1 MIRHRSNHP
10 VSFHGGMN
18 VKKVIL
24 AQVLCLTLA
33 ACGPNEPDSV
43 AGQSPTEDLHSGV
56 LTDYMNRDV
65 RPGGDFF
72 AYVNGAWVDTAVIPA
87 DKARYGIG
95 TILHEESQ
103 DRVKD
108 IIEQSAA
115 GDFSNGSD
123 EQKVGDLYLS
133 YMDMEFRNE
142 LGIAPLAGEFE
153 RIDSIANH
161 AELAVYFAA
170 ANKSGYGMPFALAQ
184 YVDFKNPDTYMM
196 YTWQGGLG
204 LPDREYYLKEDNRSE
219 DIRTSYQAHVE
230 KMLDLAGLPNAAG
243 SAETIMAVESRLA
256 AGHMQ
261 KELTRDMV
269 ALYNKI
275 PRDQL
280 AELMPNFNWDGF
292 LKEAQI
298 PNIDGLVVTQIDYM
312 KVLDGILTETSID
325 TWKIYLKW
333 AALNASAALLDESM
347 DRQNFEFY
355 SKTLQGTEEPLPLWR
370 RGVNL
375 VNANLGEIVGK
386 VYVREHFP
394 PAAKERM
401 LELVDNLLKAYE
413 SSIRELDWMT
423 DETRAQALDKLSK
436 FTPKIGYP
444 DVWKDYSALEIDRND
459 LAGNVRRSAQV
470 IYQQN
475 IDRQDGPVDKNEWHM
490 TPQTVNAYYNPPL
503 NEIVFPAAIL
513 QPPFFDLQADDAV
526 NYGAIGAVIGHEIGH
541 GFDDQGS
548 TFDGDGVLRNWWTEQ
563 DAEQFKKR
571 TSKLVEQY
579 SAFKPYPDV
588 NVNGEFTLGENIGD
602 LGGLAIALL
611 AYEISLD
618 GEEAPVLDGFT
629 GVQRVFIGYGQAW
642 RNKYREEALR
652 LQIETDPHSPAMYRV
667 NGVVRNIPEFYDA
680 FDVAES
686 DALFLPPE
694 ERVKIW

>member
-1 MIRHRSNHP
+1 MSRHLANHP
-10 VSFHGGMN
+10 DPFEGGMN
-18 VKKVIL
+18 VKNMIL
-24 AQVLCLTLA
+24 IQTLCLMLA
-33 ACGPNEPDSV
+33 GCGPNESDPVDSQPPSK
-43 AGQSPTEDLHSGV
+43 ARHSGV
-56 LTDYMNRDV
+56 LTDYMNPDV
-65 RPGGDFF
+65 RPGDDFF
-72 AYVNGAWVDTAVIPA
+72 AYINGGWVDTAVIPA

-103 DRVKD
+103 DRVRD

-115 GDFSNGSD
+115 GDFGNGSD

-133 YMDMEFRNE
+133 YMDMETRNE
-142 LGIAPLAGEFE
+142 LGIAPLAGEFQ

-170 ANKSGYGMPFALAQ
+170 ANKSGFGMPFALAQ
-184 YVDFKNPDTYMM
+184 YVDFKNPGTYMM

-204 LPDREYYLKEDNRSE
+204 LPDREYYLKEDNRSKE
-219 DIRTSYQAHVE
+219 IRSSYRAHVE
-230 KMLDLAGLPNAAG
+230 KMLVLAGLPNAAE
-243 SAETIMAVESRLA
+243 SADTIMALESRLA
-256 AGHMQ
+256 AEHMQ

-275 PRDQL
+275 PREEL
-280 AELMPNFNWDGF
+280 TELMPNFNWDGF
-292 LKEAQI
+292 LQEAQI

-312 KVLDGILTETSID
+312 KAVDGILMDTPID
-325 TWKIYLKW
+325 AWKIYLKW
-333 AALNASAALLDESM
+333 AVLNASAALLDESM

-401 LELVDNLLKAYE
+401 LDLVDNLLKAYE

-423 DETRAQALDKLSK
+423 DETKAEALDKLSK

-444 DVWKDYSALEIDRND
+444 DVWKDYSSLEIHKND
-459 LAGNVRRSAQV
+459 LAGNVRRSALV
-470 IYQQN
+470 VYQQN
-475 IDRQDGPVDKNEWHM
+475 IDRQDGPVDEDEWHM

-571 TSKLVEQY
+571 TAKLVEQY
-579 SAFKPYPDV
+579 SGFKPYPDV
-588 NVNGEFTLGENIGD
+588 NLNGEFTLGENIGD

-611 AYEISLD
+611 AYKISLD
-618 GEEAPVLDGFT
+618 GKEAPLLDGFT

-652 LQIETDPHSPAMYRV
+652 MQIETDPHSPAMYRV

-680 FDVAES
+680 FEIAES